1 VARRKRREIKT
12 DQQVRAASRRLSP
25 TGVLPPVLALAALL
39 LGLIAALGPAD
50 HPHARYSWPPHELPA
65 AQPRTLWYT
74 PLLLSRHIPQS
85 LSVTVPCDPAP
96 PLPGTPRPTLV
107 LGTAREAT
115 ATDSLAVVRRQ
126 RSLVVQLGGEKLV
139 TAALPAAPAGACAY
153 HLQLDPGRW
162 SLDGGPG
169 NMRRSGSLDRMPVV
183 VGLFSGLDLR
193 HGAAPTVEMTAVV
206 HNARAKTYQAIF
218 WVLSVLAALAALAL
232 VALTRGRRSRSSAR
246 RLLAHLGL
254 PDLAVTALLL
264 VWWFV
269 GPAFF
274 DDGWVA
280 ARQRNYSAA
289 GGFSAYYT
297 SFGVN
302 LPLDYWVEWIE
313 HWLVQSSSSLLVFR
327 IPALVCLFATWALC
341 RWLFARTTGS
351 SANGPALWTL
361 TCTFAVAALAWG
373 MTFRPE
379 PVLALLVT
387 GILVCVVDFM
397 ERERAAPLALA
408 AVLVVL
414 SLSAHPAG
422 IVAFAP
428 LLAAAPA
435 IVRWSRSNVRA
446 VGSITIAATAL
457 LVVLVTVGSDL
468 EQRRAD
474 ITSLR
479 TYGDETAGWREELT
493 RYSFLS
499 QSPYGTPLR
508 RASVVLMLLGV
519 LAFVLRRRRN
529 GNNRL
534 LDLPATAL
542 GLALV
547 LLITTPTKWP
557 WHFGALIGLAA
568 VALAAE
574 AARIRPTATE
584 KRGWDV
590 RPFLIVAAAI
600 AGAAWAW
607 SPRNAWG
614 DLDLRTLHWTL
625 GFESTLTLS
634 KVGGALPLLFLI
646 FLGLVEVARR
656 GRRRLNEVP
665 ARAAPWMIVVI
676 AVPLIAFTVAVLIRD
691 TATTSSWTLGR
702 QNLDSLRGRLHCGLG
717 DDTLVAALGSMRA
730 QSVIGSTKVAETAA
744 WIPPAPARGVRGFAL
759 EPPPSRTTA
768 SRSAWFEVPG
778 TRQLGFFLAGSPT
791 ESDRLELEWGRE
803 QGGKVVQ
810 IGADQ
815 VAGDASGDAR
825 PDLAYW
831 RFYAAGDLPSP
842 PPGANAVRFALRTT
856 GIPGGPVGLTAP
868 VTYENESLAA
878 ALQREAP
885 ALPLPNLLTYVPC
898 VDLPRVGAVAQAPGS
913 ILAFRDSMWP
923 VGTGT
928 SPFDGLTDVYR
939 IVRLPLSDSP
949 DPPGEVALY
958 EVDRHIDGG
967 VVAPPVQRLPG

>member
-1 VARRKRREIKT
+1 VARRPRREIKT
-12 DQQVRAASRRLSP
+12 DRQMRAAAPLA
-25 TGVLPPVLALAALL
+25 LALAALL

-50 HPHARYSWPPHELPA
+50 RPHAHYSWPPHELPR
-65 AQPRTLWYT
+65 AQPHTVWYT

-85 LSVTVPCDPAP
+85 LSATIPCDLAP
-96 PLPGTPRPTLV
+96 PLPGAGRPTLI
-107 LGTAREAT
+107 LGTARETT
-115 ATDSLAVVRRQ
+115 ATDSLAIVRR
-126 RSLVVQLGGEKLV
+126 RRTLVVQLGGEKLV
-139 TAALPAAPAGACAY
+139 TAVLPTALSGACAY

-169 NMRRSGSLDRMPVV
+169 NLSRSGSLDRMPVV
-183 VGLFSGLDLR
+183 VGLFSGVDLR
-193 HGAAPTVEMTAVV
+193 HGAAPTVEVTAVV
-206 HNARAKTYQAIF
+206 HNARAKTYQAVL

-232 VALTRGRRSRSSAR
+232 VALTRGRRSKASPR

-254 PDLAVTALLL
+254 PDLAVTVLLL
-264 VWWFV
+264 VWWVV

-280 ARQRNYSAA
+280 ARQGNYSAA

-341 RWLFARTTGS
+341 RWLFARTTGAS
-351 SANGPALWTL
+351 TNGPALWTL
-361 TCTFAVAALAWG
+361 SCTFAVAALAWG

-387 GILVCVVDFM
+387 GILVCVVEFIQ
-397 ERERAAPLALA
+397 RERAAPLAVA

-435 IVRWSRSNVRA
+435 IIRWSRSNVRV

-457 LVVLVTVGSDL
+457 LVVLVTIGSDL
-468 EQRRAD
+468 HQRRAD

-493 RYSFLS
+493 RYSLLS

-508 RASVVLMLLGV
+508 RASVVLMVLGV

-547 LLITTPTKWP
+547 LLVVTPTKWP
-557 WHFGALIGLAA
+557 WHFGALIGFTA

-574 AARIRPTATE
+574 AVRIRPNAAE
-584 KRGWDV
+584 QRGWEV
-590 RPFLIVAAAI
+590 RPFLVVIAAI

-607 SPRNAWG
+607 NPRTAWG
-614 DLDLRTLHWTL
+614 DLDLSTLHWTL
-625 GFESTLTLS
+625 GFESRLTLS
-634 KVGGALPLLFLI
+634 KVGGALPLLFLL

-665 ARAAPWMIVVI
+665 ARAAPWMVVVV
-676 AVPLIAFTVAVLIRD
+676 AVPLIAFTVGVLLRD
-691 TATTSSWTLGR
+691 TQKTSTWTLGR

-717 DDTLVAALGSMRA
+717 DDTFVAALGSMRA
-730 QSVIGSTKVAETAA
+730 QAGIGSPKVVTAA
-744 WIPPAPARGVRGFAL
+744 PWLPPAPVAAVQGFSL
-759 EPPPSRTTA
+759 EPPRSQTA
-768 SRSAWFEVPG
+768 VSRSAWFEVPAS
-778 TRQLGFFLAGSPT
+778 RHLGFFLTGSPT
-791 ESDRLELEWGRE
+791 ESNRLELEWGHR

-815 VAGDASGDAR
+815 VAGDATGDAR

-831 RFYAAGDLPSP
+831 RFYAAGDVPSP
-842 PPGANAVRFALRTT
+842 PPGADAVRFALRTT
-856 GIPGGPVGLTAP
+856 AIPGGPVGLTPP
-868 VTYENESLAA
+868 VTYENESLAT
-878 ALQREAP
+878 ALRREAP

-898 VDLPRVGAVAQAPGS
+898 VDLPRVGSIAQAPGS

-967 VVAPPVQRLPG
+967 VVAPPVQRLSG